1 MTMLT
6 LTDGSQVEL
15 VYPVDRPAVPGLN
28 CLGLSHVRDDL
39 LGSAARAEAQAEQ
52 AMADGNLGLAQRCG
66 GEADALRRAAHQLV
80 SYALVPTW
88 SVEPPAAPLPTIRPA
103 AVTA

>member
-1 MTMLT
+1 MTTLT

-28 CLGLSHVRDDL
+28 SLGLSHVRDDL
-39 LGSAARAEAQAEQ
+39 LSSAL
-52 AMADGNLGLAQRCG
+52 M
-66 GEADALRRAAHQLV
+66 
-80 SYALVPTW
+80 PTW
-88 SVEPPAAPLPTIRPA
+88 SVEPPATPLPTVRPA